1 MQVTLAAMVKAG
13 DAMHSS
19 GEGLKAAG
27 QRLQAGEGGGTG
39 CEQDVPSRSSKAG
52 GGKAGG
58 GSAPRSKM

>member
-13 DAMHSS
+13 DAMRSS
-19 GEGLKAAG
+19 GEGLKAAS

-39 CEQDVPSRSSKAG
+39 GEQAAASHSDKG
-52 GGKAGG
+52 GN